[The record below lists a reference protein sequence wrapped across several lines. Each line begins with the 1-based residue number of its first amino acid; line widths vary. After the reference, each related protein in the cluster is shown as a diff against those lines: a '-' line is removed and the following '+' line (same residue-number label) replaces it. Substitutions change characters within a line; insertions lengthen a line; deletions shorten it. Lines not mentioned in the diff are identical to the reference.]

1 MNSRLQLT
9 IQGLLL
15 RKKEIDSD
23 RHKKLTELAEIITP
37 ELKNRQTVLNFI
49 CTHNSRRSQMSQ
61 AWALAAAAWFGIKN
75 INSVSGGTEITSF
88 NSRAVAALS
97 DQGFDIRLKVNT
109 TNPVYSLSIG
119 AEAEI
124 DMYSK
129 TYQQATLEPFIA
141 VMTCTNADD
150 NCPIVAG
157 ATHRFSLPFTDP
169 GHSDGAPDESIV
181 YLETAN
187 QIGKELLFLFGKIK
201 EKMN

>member
-1 MNSRLQLT
+1 MTPRLQLT

-15 RKKEIDSD
+15 REKEIDSD
-23 RHKKLTELAEIITP
+23 RQKKLTELADIITS
-37 ELKNRQTVLNFI
+37 ELKNRQAILNFI

-61 AWALAAAAWFGIKN
+61 AWALAAAAWFEIKN
-75 INSVSGGTEITSF
+75 IYCVSGGTEITSF
-88 NSRAVAALS
+88 NRRAVAALT
-97 DQGFDIRLKVNT
+97 DQGFDIKLKVNT
-109 TNPVYSLSIG
+109 TNPGYTLSIG
-119 AEAEI
+119 AEAEVE
-124 DMYSK
+124 MYSK

-150 NCPIVAG
+150 NCPMVTG

-169 GHSDGAPDESIV
+169 GHSDGAPDESTV

-187 QIGKELLFLFGKIK
+187 QIGKELLFLFSKIK